1 MIYEVNILENNNII
15 DLLTCGDTALAISAR
30 ITQIVTVH
38 IRLNYAL

>member
-1 MIYEVNILENNNII
+1 MIYEVNILENNNFI
-15 DLLTCGDTALAISAR
+15 DLRPALAISAR